1 MHELGHIEM
10 HLGKNNDREFIDLY
24 GKGIVKNDKEIEA
37 DNYAKGHLISPSEW
51 EDFIKNYAPY
61 TDEKILRFSEKY
73 EMHPYIIFG
82 RISHEMNFF
91 ARKTDINKEIKY

>member
-37 DNYAKGHLISPSEW
+37 DNYAKEHLISPSEW

-61 TDEKILRFSEKY
+61 TDEKILRFSEN
-73 EMHPYIIFG
+73 MRYILI
-82 RISHEMNFF
+82 
-91 ARKTDINKEIKY
+91 